1 MTYPPPSRATLPEI
15 LLRDCHGFVPVLRR
29 FVPVLG
35 ALKRGTER
43 LDHALLVVRLELREE
58 RERQRP

>member
-1 MTYPPPSRATLPEI
+1 MTYPPPSRVTLPEI
-15 LLRDCHGFVPVLRR
+15 LLRDCHGFVPVLRQ

-35 ALKRGTER
+35 TLERGSER